1 MKQSVFAFLL
11 LSGLSALR
19 YGHSQQYHFEK
30 TPKNWTEAQSFCREN
45 YTDLLTIDNQTDV
58 QRILNQA
65 QGILNQTQRTMNQT
79 QSGDTDAWIGLQRRW
94 RWSLAD
100 RGLYSAKEIF
110 FFNWASREPNNNN
123 GNESCATM
131 RGDGGFHDFSCDN
144 RFYFICYNES
154 SADKY
159 ILIREKKTWEDA
171 RFFCQKKHTDLV
183 NIKNQTENNIITV
196 KLKGSEL
203 DWWIGLS
210 KDWKWSDLSE
220 SSYRNWST
228 ESDGNDSNCTAVLLS
243 SGKWVKQECDDKK
256 PFFCYEDNL
265 ILVQENKTWDEAL
278 EHCRC
283 HHYDLVSVST
293 ETVEHWVK
301 RRARNATTA
310 HVWLGV
316 RYSCALQVWHWVSG
330 DVLCHPSWASED
342 RGRECG
348 RTGAIESG
356 GGQKQVSL
364 PKTERLN
371 FICSKRL
378 G

>member
-11 LSGLSALR
+11 LSGLCALR
-19 YGHSQQYHFEK
+19 YGHSQQYHFEE
-30 TPKNWTEAQSFCREN
+30 TPKLWTEAQSFCREN
-45 YTDLLTIDNQTDV
+45 YTDLVTIDNQTD
-58 QRILNQA
+58 A
-65 QGILNQTQRTMNQT
+65 QGILKQAR
-79 QSGDTDAWIGLQRRW
+79 SGHTDAWIGLHRRW

-100 RGLYSAKEIF
+100 RGLYPAKKIF
-110 FFNWASREPNNNN
+110 LNWAAGQPNNVK
-123 GNESCATM
+123 GNENCATM
-131 RGDGGFHDFSCDN
+131 RKDGRFLDWSCDQL
-144 RFYFICYNES
+144 FYFICYNES

-159 ILIREKKTWEDA
+159 ILIEEHKTWEDA
-171 RFFCQKKHTDLV
+171 RFFCRKKHTDLV
-183 NIKNQTENNIITV
+183 NIKNQTENEAITG
-196 KLKGSEL
+196 KLKGSKL

-228 ESDGNDSNCTAVLLS
+228 ESDGDDFNCAAVLLS

-278 EHCRC
+278 EHCRRY
-283 HHYDLVSVST
+283 HDDLVSS

-310 HVWLGV
+310 SVWLGV

-330 DVLCHPSWASED
+330 EVLCYPSWASED
-342 RGRECG
+342 RESECG
-348 RTGAIESG
+348 HRGAIESG
-356 GGQKQVSL
+356 GGQRQVSL